1 MRVAAVLMISTLL
14 AACAIP
20 PPMPPAADLF
30 HDEWFASPSVPIDPD
45 AAMALSESM
54 RTYLTHRI
62 GARSRFTDRR
72 QKLLS
77 ALYSK
82 GELQLEY
89 DAAVTRT
96 AAQAFESRSGNC
108 LALVMMTG
116 AFAKALGLTVHYQIV
131 LGDDAWDR
139 AGELFLSVGHVNL
152 TLADRPSNAGA
163 GISTNDDMTVD
174 FIPPRPGTTTR
185 AQVIQEHTLI
195 AMYLNN
201 RAVESLT
208 RGEIDDAYAWARAA
222 IVKDPALL
230 AAYLTLGVIYRNA
243 QHPELADAALR
254 RVIERQPT
262 NTAALSNRVL
272 VLHDLGRFTEADTL
286 AQQLQRLDPHPPF
299 SYFREGQT
307 ALREGRVEA
316 ARALFTKEVARAPY
330 HHEFEFW
337 LAITYM
343 ALHDI
348 PQATEHLTRAMEVS
362 TTRKDRDLY
371 AAKLDRLKSLTAH

>member
-1 MRVAAVLMISTLL
+1 MRVAAVLWISALL
-14 AACAIP
+14 AACASP

-30 HDEWFASPSVPIDPD
+30 HDEWFAAPSVPIDPD
-45 AAMALSESM
+45 AAMALSEGM
-54 RTYLTHRI
+54 RSYLASRI
-62 GARSRFTDRR
+62 GSQSRFSDRR
-72 QKLLS
+72 QQLVN

-116 AFAKALGLTVHYQIV
+116 AFAKALGMVVHYQVV
-131 LGDDAWDR
+131 LGEDAWDR
-139 AGELFLSVGHVNL
+139 AGDLYLSVGHVNL
-152 TLADRPSNAGA
+152 TLSDRPSVPGV

-174 FIPPRPGTTTR
+174 FVPPRAGTTSRTR
-185 AQVIQEHTLI
+185 VIQENTLV

-208 RGEIDDAYAWARAA
+208 RGRIDDAYAWVRAA
-222 IVKDPALL
+222 LVKDPELV
-230 AAYLTLGVIYRNA
+230 AAYLTLGVIYRNG
-243 QHPELADAALR
+243 QHPELAEATLR
-254 RVIERQPT
+254 RVIEHQPT

-272 VLHDLGRFTEADTL
+272 VLRDLGRIAEADTL

-299 SYFREGQT
+299 SYFLQGRQ
-307 ALREGRVEA
+307 ALREGRVDA
-316 ARALFTKEVARAPY
+316 ARALFAKEVARAPY
-330 HHEFEFW
+330 HHEFQFW
-337 LAITYM
+337 LAITYLELKDM
-343 ALHDI
+343 
-348 PQATEHLTRAMEVS
+348 PQATAHLTRAMEVS
-362 TTRKDRDLY
+362 TTRQDHDLY